1 MAQAQSAQLALHVG
15 NVGHS
20 GGARVSARLHGVLLG
35 RQAERIV
42 TQRMQH
48 IRALHAV
55 EARKHVR
62 ADVTQRVA
70 HVQAHTGGV
79 GEHVLDKFAV
89 LRQLRARLR
98 QVARRV
104 RGVKRAVVGPVL
116 LPLGLDLGR
125 EAWSVAVRIVFSAAV
140 SHVLTV

>member
-1 MAQAQSAQLALHVG
+1 MLAIVVVRG
-15 NVGHS
+15 WVPG
-20 GGARVSARLHGVLLG
+20 LHGILLG
-35 RQAERIV
+35 GQAERII

-62 ADVTQRVA
+62 TDVAQRVA
-70 HVQAHTGGV
+70 NVQAHTGGV
-79 GEHVLDKFAV
+79 GKHILDKLAV
-89 LRQLRARLR
+89 FWQLRARLR

-125 EAWSVAVRIVFSAAV
+125 KLRGVAVGIVFSAAV